1 MCVDNIVLTLNLRY
15 LEGGSSVDLM
25 SLDGPVLDKELKNYE
40 GILRN
45 NRRNLLNAH
54 FIDGKKRADAEVQ
67 MLYVTAEERAMAEDI
82 KNATKD
88 DILRRIAEKLQQ
100 VSDEEIRGPLSK
112 KLDIL
117 KAQPSKAKK
126 ETMLMLYDEI
136 IEELQHQE
144 AQEPTCVVEEEGQ
157 DD

>member
-1 MCVDNIVLTLNLRY
+1 MCVDNIVLTLRY